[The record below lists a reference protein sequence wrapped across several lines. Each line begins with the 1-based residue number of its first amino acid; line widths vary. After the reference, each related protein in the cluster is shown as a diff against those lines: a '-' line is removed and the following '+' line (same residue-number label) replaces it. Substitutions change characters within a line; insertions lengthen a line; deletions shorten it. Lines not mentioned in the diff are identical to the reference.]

1 MRFEGEDSAMSETLV
16 TVVGNVATQP
26 VLKNTASGIP
36 MARFRLATTERR
48 WDRAADR
55 WMDGHTS
62 FFTVWAYRMLG
73 ENLAASLGVGE
84 PVIVQ
89 GRLRVLE
96 REDKREDKGQT
107 YVTVAIEA
115 VAVGHDLS
123 RGTSAFRRVARA
135 RPELVERQL
144 RQQEDVVPGGLPGA
158 VPGGLPEPVPG

>member
-1 MRFEGEDSAMSETLV
+1 MSETLV

-26 VLKNTASGIP
+26 MLKNTVSGVP

-48 WDRAADR
+48 WDRVADR
-55 WMDGHTS
+55 WTDGHTS

-96 REDKREDKGQT
+96 RDDKREEKGQIS
-107 YVTVAIEA
+107 VTVAIEA

-123 RGTSAFRRVARA
+123 RGTAAFRRVVRA
-135 RPELVERQL
+135 RPELVEPQPQKL
-144 RQQEDVVPGGLPGA
+144 RQQEDAAPDEV
-158 VPGGLPEPVPG
+158 PEPVPG

>member
-1 MRFEGEDSAMSETLV
+1 MSETLV

-26 VLKNTASGIP
+26 MLKNTASGVP

-48 WDRAADR
+48 WDRVADR
-55 WMDGHTS
+55 WTDGHTS

-96 REDKREDKGQT
+96 REDKREDKREEKREDKGNT
-107 YVTVAIEA
+107 HVTVAIEA

-123 RGTSAFRRVARA
+123 RGTSAFRRVSRA

-144 RQQEDVVPGGLPGA
+144 RQQENAASGG
-158 VPGGLPEPVPG
+158 VPEPVPG

>member
-1 MRFEGEDSAMSETLV
+1 MNGEGSAMSETLV

-26 VLKNTASGIP
+26 VLKNTASGVP

-48 WDRAADR
+48 WDRAEDR
-55 WMDGHTS
+55 WKDGRTS
-62 FFTVWAYRMLG
+62 FFTVWAYRVLG
-73 ENLAASLGVGE
+73 ENLAASLGLGE

-96 REDKREDKGQT
+96 REDRREDKGQS

-123 RGTSAFRRVARA
+123 RGMSAFRRVVKA
-135 RPELVERQL
+135 RPELVERRH
-144 RQQEDVVPGGLPGA
+144 RQRQVDEELVPGG
-158 VPGGLPEPVPG
+158 VPEPVPG

>member
-1 MRFEGEDSAMSETLV
+1 MKRYEGDGSTMSETLV

-26 VLKNTASGIP
+26 VVKNTASGVP

-48 WDRAADR
+48 WDRATDR
-55 WMDGHTS
+55 WADGHTS
-62 FFTVWAYRMLG
+62 FFTVWAYRSFG

-135 RPELVERQL
+135 RPELVEREQG
-144 RQQEDVVPGGLPGA
+144 RREDVVSNG
-158 VPGGLPEPVPG
+158 VPEPVPG